1 MIYLRYQDVDLASA
15 GPELILMAAYGNP
28 SPAWQWMLLIVF
40 LVLGVGCRIYRLD
53 LKSEPE
59 IASAE
64 ILLPDPWTPFSALGF
79 RKKIQ
84 SDTDIS
90 ENEKLELSVLMSSL
104 EDQFFSPDAKSDQ
117 DPKEVLIPW
126 LNRDF

>member
-1 MIYLRYQDVDLASA
+1 VIYLRYQDVDLASA

-64 ILLPDPWTPFSALGF
+64 ILLPDP
-79 RKKIQ
+79 
-84 SDTDIS
+84 
-90 ENEKLELSVLMSSL
+90 
-104 EDQFFSPDAKSDQ
+104 
-117 DPKEVLIPW
+117 
-126 LNRDF
+126 